1 MTDVRKKQDA
11 VPAGRREPSQL
22 SRGPWLTDA
31 PELRPA
37 CALRI
42 TRLDDWNTT
51 GIGTGASSRAG
62 GAATRHHFFPAGLEM
77 EVGHPARGKSAS
89 RTPSLCDKG
98 RNHGGLEKIPRPE
111 EG

>member
-1 MTDVRKKQDA
+1 MTDVRRKQDA

-51 GIGTGASSRAG
+51 GIGTGASNRAG
-62 GAATRHHFFPAGLEM
+62 GAATRHHSFLGRPGNGGRPPGAGQECLPHPFPL
-77 EVGHPARGKSAS
+77 
-89 RTPSLCDKG
+89 
-98 RNHGGLEKIPRPE
+98 
-111 EG
+111 